1 MEKYNV
7 IVFSGSMKFFDQMIR
22 IARKFSANGKIVL
35 LPFKIPS
42 ERLNITDEEL
52 KMLKNIHRQRMD
64 MADSMFVVDIEGYI
78 GNETKDEIEYA
89 KNIGLEIDYYSD
101 YNR

>member
-1 MEKYNV
+1 M
-7 IVFSGSMKFFDQMIR
+7 
-22 IARKFSANGKIVL
+22 
-35 LPFKIPS
+35 
-42 ERLNITDEEL
+42 
-52 KMLKNIHRQRMD
+52 HRQRMD

>member
-1 MEKYNV
+1 MKKYDIV
-7 IVFSGSMKFFDQMIR
+7 VFSGSMKFFDQMVK

-52 KMLKNIHRQRMD
+52 KM
-64 MADSMFVVDIEGYI
+64 
-78 GNETKDEIEYA
+78 
-89 KNIGLEIDYYSD
+89 
-101 YNR
+101 